1 MSISGQQ
8 RGTPKLA
15 VAFDATSTLNGTTAA
30 LTHSWGHTCT
40 GTNRLLVVG
49 VSVFAGDTVSTVTYA
64 GVTLTKAG
72 HIASVGNDR
81 AEMWYLIAPA
91 TGANTI
97 VVTLSASARAVLG
110 ATSWTAVY
118 QITPVGTFA
127 TGTGTSTTA
136 LATAV
141 SETSGY
147 VADTLATPNAPTVG
161 AGQSERWNA
170 GHAGFGGG
178 VTDYGA
184 GSTEVGAASVAM
196 TWTLAASTTWAAAAL
211 PIKTSTGYGTGTAL
225 ITGGGVLTAT
235 GGGPDYDFQV
245 GIAF

>member
-1 MSISGQQ
+1 M
-8 RGTPKLA
+8 A
-15 VAFDATSTLNGTTAA
+15 VAYDAGTSLNGSTPA
-30 LTHSWGHTCT
+30 LTHSWAHTCT

-49 VSVFAGDTVSTVTYA
+49 VSVAATTSVSTITYA

-72 HIASVGNDR
+72 HIASAADR
-81 AEMWYLIAPA
+81 AEIWYLVAPA
-91 TGANTI
+91 TGSNTI
-97 VVTLSASARAVLG
+97 VVTLVASARAILG

-118 QITPVGTFA
+118 QITPVGTLA

-136 LATAV
+136 LATAA

-147 VADTLATPNAPTVG
+147 VADTVATTQAPTVG

-170 GHAGFGGG
+170 SNGFGGVG
-178 VTDYGA
+178 GGTGIYGA
-184 GSTEVGAASVAM
+184 GSTEIGAASVAM
-196 TWTLAASTTWAAAAL
+196 TWTLAASADWAAAAL

-225 ITGGGVLTAT
+225 ITGGGAVTAT

-245 GIAF
+245 AITF